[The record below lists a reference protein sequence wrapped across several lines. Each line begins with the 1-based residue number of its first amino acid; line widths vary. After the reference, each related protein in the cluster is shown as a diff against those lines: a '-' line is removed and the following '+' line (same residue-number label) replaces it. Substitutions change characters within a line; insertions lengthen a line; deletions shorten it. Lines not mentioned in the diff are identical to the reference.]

1 MAKVSLIQIF
11 NLYTNCV
18 DAPGNDGAWGLVLN
32 IYIFGVVSL
41 SEFENRV
48 SDAVITWRLGISLPN
63 FRSPMEIPNRHGDGR
78 HRRRF

>member
-41 SEFENRV
+41 SGFENRV
-48 SDAVITWRLGISLPN
+48 SDAVGHVTVR
-63 FRSPMEIPNRHGDGR
+63 DR
-78 HRRRF
+78 HRGGDISQGVS